1 MEGKKVDYTLAFRYL
16 ADAALGQEEPIR
28 ALFAGASAYELWS
41 GHWRARLAREAAAPL
56 ARAQAMRRV
65 NPAFIPRN
73 HRVEEALSAA
83 MERDDYGPFTTL
95 LNIVS
100 RPFDDQP
107 EFAVFAQPAP
117 EGGGRYQTF

>member
-1 MEGKKVDYTLAFRYL
+1 
-16 ADAALGQEEPIR
+16 
-28 ALFAGASAYELWS
+28 
-41 GHWRARLAREAAAPL
+41 
-56 ARAQAMRRV
+56 MRRV

-83 MERDDYGPFTTL
+83 MERDDYGPFTRL

-107 EFAVFAQPAP
+107 EFATFAQPAP

>member
-1 MEGKKVDYTLAFRYL
+1 
-16 ADAALGQEEPIR
+16 
-28 ALFAGASAYELWS
+28 
-41 GHWRARLAREAAAPL
+41 
-56 ARAQAMRRV
+56 
-65 NPAFIPRN
+65 
-73 HRVEEALSAA
+73 

-117 EGGGRYQTF
+117 EGRRRYQTF

>member
-1 MEGKKVDYTLAFRYL
+1 
-16 ADAALGQEEPIR
+16 LGQEEPIR
-28 ALFAGASAYELWS
+28 ALFADASAYELWS

-56 ARAQAMRRV
+56 ARSQAMRRV

-83 MERDDYGPFTTL
+83 VEHDDYGPFTTL

-117 EGGGRYQTF
+117 EGRGRYQTF